1 MGIFVEIEDI
11 KIRWSHIGPKESDWH
26 FPCYGAVTTLVT
38 SLVLL
43 GQYVTIGNLSGEI
56 RIGNTRRGTHDRRDL
71 SDQERN

>member
-43 GQYVTIGNLSGEI
+43 GQYVTI
-56 RIGNTRRGTHDRRDL
+56 
-71 SDQERN
+71 